1 MSPEE
6 REYVLTLMKCQSKL
20 LWSSII
26 DYVVSLEMSL
36 CLNIL
41 VLRRIQWCSCWVVFL
56 RTGNKQWHI
65 FFSGNSTDG
74 RVLCY
79 IVMEIIVLC
88 SGIGLNVL
96 AVTSDMGSAN
106 TAMCKTLRIVCG
118 QEKCIPSFTH
128 PSAPEKAVY
137 VFADVA
143 HLVKN
148 LRNHIVNGQ
157 STVLPNTVVNE
168 FSLPTS
174 IVSVEPLRSLVQ
186 YQADKALKPAP
197 KLSQKHLQLSHFDKM
212 KVAHAMAIF
221 SKAVSAALHLLVE
234 AGVCEQYTLTAAW
247 FLQTVNHWFDL
258 MSSRHPVMALSKFD
272 IYRL

>member
-1 MSPEE
+1 MSIKAAVEFDN
-6 REYVLTLMKCQSKL
+6 RLCSFIGDVTLPKHSGATTHT
-20 LWSSII
+20 
-26 DYVVSLEMSL
+26 
-36 CLNIL
+36 
-41 VLRRIQWCSCWVVFL
+41 VVFML
-56 RTGNKQWHI
+56 GGISTHWKQTVAY

-168 FSLPTS
+168 FSLSTS

-234 AGVCEQYTLTAAW
+234 AGVCEQYTLTTAW